1 MSKATKAEQPSS
13 NKTDSILD
21 KSNRVKFIYQLWK
34 EIGDHLIG
42 TYVGKYKNTPVK
54 YNPNNIET
62 VNYVILRESDGQ
74 NMVVAG
80 RQPTSKTDPT
90 KVFWDM
96 AKIPLGARVA
106 FIYEEDRENETA
118 NPTKIIAIGYE
129 GQVDKEKYLNF
140 KAKYNLSELVDE
152 DEEAPEEEEV
162 LEPEVVEEI

>member
-21 KSNRVKFIYQLWK
+21 KSNRVKF
-34 EIGDHLIG
+34 
-42 TYVGKYKNTPVK
+42 
-54 YNPNNIET
+54 
-62 VNYVILRESDGQ
+62 ILRESDGQ

>member
-1 MSKATKAEQPSS
+1 MSKANKAEANSS
-13 NKTDSILD
+13 TNTDSILD
-21 KSNRVKFIYQLWK
+21 KGSRVKFEYQGWK
-34 EIGDHLIG
+34 TIGDHVIG
-42 TYVGKYKNTPVK
+42 CYVGKYKNTPSK
-54 YNPNNIET
+54 YNPNNIE
-62 VNYVILRESDGQ
+62 VENYVLLQEPDGEIK
-74 NMVVAG
+74 VVAG
-80 RQPTSKTDPT
+80 RQPKSKTDGT